1 MGKFP
6 RIDSLCPYRA
16 NLSAILDGDHCRLC
30 KRDVFDLTA
39 MTDGERGAFL
49 ASCDGEVCVSYSI
62 PVRPAIAA
70 VALAAAALA
79 MPGAAMAQDAQPVAQ
94 AEMIATPAG
103 EDADE
108 VFIVIGG
115 GIRDPKN
122 AKLVENPLDDS
133 LPALPVIYEDQTAP
147 APPVVP
153 AA

>member
-6 RIDSLCPYRA
+6 RIDSPCLYRA

-30 KRDVFDLTA
+30 DRQVFDLTA

-49 ASCDGEVCVSYSI
+49 ASCEGEVCVTYAI

-70 VALAAAALA
+70 AALAAAALA
-79 MPGAAMAQDAQPVAQ
+79 FPGAALAQDAPSAPIEAAASVPV
-94 AEMIATPAG
+94 
-103 EDADE
+103 DADDA
-108 VFIVIGG
+108 IVVTGG

-122 AKLVENPLDDS
+122 ARLVDNPLDE
-133 LPALPVIYEDQTAP
+133 ALPP
-147 APPVVP
+147 LPVVIEDEPASVPTGSP